1 MDLKLVMTAD
11 ANNPDVGDLYL
22 DGVDIPLVEGKEAV
36 AQHVLV
42 RLKRVKGEWFRNVND
57 GIPYFEEILGQRN
70 PDLPRIRR
78 IFERA
83 ITSTP
88 GVESLDR
95 LDLSFDSTTRAL
107 TISNVE
113 ITTTNEDVLTAEDF
127 GEFLVVI

>member
-113 ITTTNEDVLTAEDF
+113 ITTTDEDVLTAEDF